1 MALSAR
7 GYANLRAASIF
18 IVAVGLVSWE
28 ARGDSRAEREF
39 QLPQIAQAAQTP
51 EALERERDELF
62 ERMLKNP
69 ADLDVAL
76 RYAQI
81 SVELDDLEAA
91 VVAYERL
98 LMIEPDLP
106 RIRYELGFL
115 YHRLGSFE
123 LARAYLMRALA
134 ATDIPADVRQGAQAL
149 LDDIGARTQP
159 HTLAGSVTVGF
170 RYQTNANAGPASGT
184 SRASGQDT
192 TLTSRN
198 ARQGDWNAFTSIGVR
213 HRYDLDRAD
222 DAAIDSE
229 VNLYGSRQFV
239 RDELDLISTEL
250 RSGVRFRPF
259 EADPELIIRPH
270 LLGGAS
276 MLEDR
281 PYTWLGGVGLDLSR
295 RMTESIFLDATA
307 DYRYRRYFNHGDS
320 LTRIELTGWEAGGQ
334 LRGRYVLTQRQSI
347 NVEGGLRSTD
357 TRQRYNDYID
367 ASLGAGYTLA
377 FDGPI
382 ALIDRPWT
390 VALSINRNWTN
401 YVGPDASIDATVKR
415 RDRQWQ
421 LSGTLSVPL
430 AADWSGYAQATAA
443 RYTSSLPNYEYDNL
457 SVIFG
462 LTRGF

>member
-1 MALSAR
+1 MAFRVRAR
-7 GYANLRAASIF
+7 ANICLASVLAVVAA
-18 IVAVGLVSWE
+18 VVSWGVHGE
-28 ARGDSRAEREF
+28 PRAQGGIRL
-39 QLPQIAQAAQTP
+39 QQIAQAAQTP
-51 EALERERDELF
+51 AALERERDELF
-62 ERMLKNP
+62 ERTLANP
-69 ADLDVAL
+69 GDLDVAL

-91 VVAYERL
+91 VVVYERL
-98 LMIEPDLP
+98 LMIDPDLP

-123 LARAYLMRALA
+123 LARAYLTRALA
-134 ATDIPADVRQGAQAL
+134 GRDIPIDVRQGAQAL
-149 LDDIGARTQP
+149 LDDIGSRTQP
-159 HTLAGSVTVGF
+159 HAIAGSVTVGF

-184 SRASGQDT
+184 SRSSGQDT
-192 TLTSRN
+192 TLPSRN
-198 ARQGDWNAFTSIGVR
+198 VRQGDWNAFTSIGVR
-213 HRYDLDRAD
+213 HRYDFDRAD
-222 DAAIDSE
+222 DAAIDS
-229 VNLYGSRQFV
+229 VFNLYGARQFV
-239 RDELDLISTEL
+239 HDELNLSSTEL

-259 EADPELIIRPH
+259 EADPELVIRPH
-270 LLGGAS
+270 LLGGGS

-281 PYTWLGGVGLDLSR
+281 PYTWQGGVGLDLSR
-295 RMTESIFLDATA
+295 RMTESIFVDATA

-334 LRGRYVLTQRQSI
+334 LNGRYVLTPSQSI

-357 TRQRYNDYID
+357 TRQRHNDYTD

-382 ALIDRPWT
+382 ALIDTPWT
-390 VALSINRNWTN
+390 LVLSINRNWTN

-421 LSGTLSVPL
+421 LSGTMSVPIT
-430 AADWSGYAQATAA
+430 AEWSSYAQITAA

-457 SVIFG
+457 SSIVG